1 LINSI
6 NDYLM
11 NVDYLFLDKFGIGTK
26 PEWFLNHILTILIYR
41 EDKQKPVFMAS
52 PVDITN
58 KNVSLMFNINTQTK
72 NEGLEKLEKLL
83 KNTINRTMIKFIAKS
98 K

>member
-1 LINSI
+1 
-6 NDYLM
+6 
-11 NVDYLFLDKFGIGTK
+11 
-26 PEWFLNHILTILIYR
+26 
-41 EDKQKPVFMAS
+41 MAS